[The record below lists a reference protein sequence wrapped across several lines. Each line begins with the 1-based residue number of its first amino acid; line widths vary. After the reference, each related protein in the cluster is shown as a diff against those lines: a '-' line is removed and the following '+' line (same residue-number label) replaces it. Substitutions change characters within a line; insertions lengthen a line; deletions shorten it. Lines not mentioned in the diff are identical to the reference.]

1 MDLVIGD
8 EQPTAEERDAL
19 DRLLGP
25 ASTAWLGGERRGA
38 DLRTAHA
45 GAEVRGRR
53 HLLLP
58 ALQALVERV
67 GYVSRGGLAEVCRRL
82 TVPPADAYGVVTFYE
97 GLPTEPRP
105 RTVLHV
111 CTDLACRA
119 PAGEG
124 GVGDVHVTAAP
135 CLGLCE
141 VAPAALLVRH
151 GADHRA
157 HPVGHVD
164 AAGLGALLAGGDPPA
179 WSTAAAVR
187 RAGPLLARV
196 AAADPTDLDAYLARG
211 GYGALRRAV
220 EIGAEEVVAEIERS
234 GLLGRG
240 GAAFPTGRKWAAVA
254 AAADPVRHVVVNADE
269 SEPGTFKDR
278 VVLEGDPFAVIE
290 AATIAGITCGAT
302 SGYVYLRGEYPVA
315 RERLT
320 VAIRRAYDAGLLGDD
335 VARSGRRF
343 DLELRLGAG
352 AYICGE
358 ETALFNSLEGYRGEP
373 RSKPPFP
380 VEVGLFGRPTVVNN
394 VETLLNVRR
403 IVEEG
408 ADRWASTETKLFCVS
423 GAVDHPGLYEV
434 PVDHPLGDLLEEAG
448 VTPTLQA
455 VLLGGAAG
463 TFLPPDALDLPLGF
477 DAARAAGATL
487 GSGVVFAVDRSTD
500 LTDLLGRIARFFRHE
515 SCGQCVPC
523 RVGTVRQEEVLDRL
537 RATRS
542 AGQAPDPADL
552 VLLGDLAAV
561 LRDASICGLGQTAA
575 SAISS
580 AMVHLRPFGA
590 TTEERP

>member
-8 EQPTAEERDAL
+8 EQPTAEERAAL
-19 DRLLGP
+19 DRMLGTP
-25 ASTAWLGGERRGA
+25 STAWRGGVRTDT
-38 DLRTAHA
+38 DLRTAHH

-58 ALQALVERV
+58 ALQALVEAV
-67 GYVSRGGLAEVCRRL
+67 GHISRGGLAEVCRRL
-82 TVPPADAYGVVTFYE
+82 TVPPAEAYGVVTFYA
-97 GLPTEPRP
+97 GLPTEPRSS
-105 RTVLHV
+105 TVVHL

-119 PAGEG
+119 ALPEDAAEG
-124 GVGDVHVTAAP
+124 TVVVDTT

-151 GADHRA
+151 GTEPSA
-157 HPVGHVD
+157 HPVGHAD
-164 AAGLGALLAGGDPPA
+164 ARVVAELRTGGEPPA
-179 WSTAAAVR
+179 WQVSAAVR
-187 RAGPLLARV
+187 RAGPLLVRV
-196 AAADPTDLDAYLARG
+196 GADDPTDLDAYRRAG
-211 GYGALRRAV
+211 GYAALHRAIELGAARVLD
-220 EIGAEEVVAEIERS
+220 ELERS

-254 AAADPVRHVVVNADE
+254 ATGDPVRHVVVNADE

-278 VVLEGDPFAVIE
+278 VALEGDPYAVIE
-290 AATIAGITCGAT
+290 AATIAGLTCGAT
-302 SGYVYLRGEYPVA
+302 SGFVYLRGEYPVA

-320 VAIRRAYDAGLLGDD
+320 VALRRAYGAGLLGDD
-335 VARSGRRF
+335 VAGTGRRF

-358 ETALFNSLEGYRGEP
+358 ETALFNSIEGYRGEP

-380 VEVGLFGRPTVVNN
+380 VEVGLFGRPTLVNN

-403 IVEEG
+403 ILEEG
-408 ADRWASTETKLFCVS
+408 PDRWVATETKLFCVS
-423 GAVDHPGLYEV
+423 GAVDRPGLYEV
-434 PVDHPLGDLLEEAG
+434 PVDHPLDALLAESG
-448 VTPTLQA
+448 VTPALAA

-463 TFLPPDALDLPLGF
+463 TFLRPDALDLPLGF

-487 GSGVVFAVDRSTD
+487 GSGVVHAVDQSTD
-500 LTDLLGRIARFFRHE
+500 LVDLLGRIARFFRHE

-523 RVGTVRQEEVLDRL
+523 RVGTVRQAEVLERL
-537 RATRS
+537 RVARA
-542 AGQAPDPADL
+542 AGRAPDTADL
-552 VLLGDLAAV
+552 ALLDDLAQV

-575 SAISS
+575 SAIGS
-580 AMVHLRPFGA
+580 AMVHLRPFG
-590 TTEERP
+590 TTAEERP